1 MINVPVRVFPSL
13 RATVNRTVPSPTPL
27 CPDVIVIQDTWL
39 VAVHAQPS
47 VASTSTLLFPPPFL
61 KSLLFRE
68 SSKLHT
74 RRSCDTVNVRP
85 AMVSVPVRVELP
97 VLGATLKLTFP
108 FPLPLAPEVTVI
120 HDALLV
126 AVHAQ
131 PEVVET
137 WT

>member
-1 MINVPVRVFPSL
+1 MRNQRW
-13 RATVNRTVPSPTPL
+13 SPRPRCRFHPL
-27 CPDVIVIQDTWL
+27 LQ
-39 VAVHAQPS
+39 
-47 VASTSTLLFPPPFL
+47 TSR
-61 KSLLFRE
+61 LFRE
-68 SSKLHT
+68 RLKLHT

-85 AMVSVPVRVELP
+85 AIVSVPVRVELP